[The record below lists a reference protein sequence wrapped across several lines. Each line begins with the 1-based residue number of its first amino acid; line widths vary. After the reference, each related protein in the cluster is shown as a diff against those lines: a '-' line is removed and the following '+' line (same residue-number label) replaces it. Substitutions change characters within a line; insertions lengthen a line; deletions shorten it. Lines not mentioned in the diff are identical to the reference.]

1 MTIFKMDFIIKNPE
15 IKNNFSGT
23 NMKPLHVG
31 FMRSRNNLGYK
42 EFHKIGGCYYEAMRR
57 YTTKKDVTV
66 MVCTHYRTGCDWS
79 GRMTNNTSL
88 TRDEDGYWDRPNWNM
103 ETARG
108 THTCEPSPEST
119 LAKLQVRNH
128 VRTRVEDGQTNYTKI
143 REQLLLEEQF
153 AQHAAHLLG
162 DENNYRREITKIIRK
177 KYGGS
182 TQLESSKIPST

>member
-1 MTIFKMDFIIKNPE
+1 
-15 IKNNFSGT
+15 
-23 NMKPLHVG
+23 
-31 FMRSRNNLGYK
+31 
-42 EFHKIGGCYYEAMRR
+42 
-57 YTTKKDVTV
+57 
-66 MVCTHYRTGCDWS
+66 
-79 GRMTNNTSL
+79 
-88 TRDEDGYWDRPNWNM
+88 M
-103 ETARG
+103 ETARR
-108 THTCEPSPEST
+108 TQTCEPSPEST

-162 DENNYRREITKIIRK
+162 DENNYRRQITKIIRK